1 MLVNDVRGNP
11 VTASGPLPVTLLD
24 NAVEAYLG
32 FGKDTGDRLKAALTA
47 EPDFV
52 LAHCLRGYF
61 MMLFGQRA
69 MVSRAQRSLEAAQAA
84 ARRTGAT
91 PRETAHV
98 AALAAWVRGDFAGTT
113 ACWANVDRKQ

>member
-1 MLVNDVRGNP
+1 MLVNDARGNP

-24 NAVEAYLG
+24 DAVEAYLG
-32 FGKDTGDRLKAALTA
+32 FRKDTGDRLKAVLTA

-69 MVSRAQRSLEAAQAA
+69 MVSRAQRSLEAAQATVRA
-84 ARRTGAT
+84 NPCHATRDSACGGPGSLGGGRFRRHHG
-91 PRETAHV
+91 V
-98 AALAAWVRGDFAGTT
+98 LGGDG
-113 ACWANVDRKQ
+113 C